1 MRSLEWQSL
10 LREAGATSRGP
21 VKTSRARSP
30 RAVNGRVAS
39 RAEGRPHMDYLAS
52 QALVDVLW
60 VSWLNGE
67 SGPRQELN
75 LDYRPAVRT
84 DDARKAHTLT
94 AHYVVSFHTLK
105 EVNKHFWWAVVPPV
119 LKGMFE
125 SWNWL
130 KAKLLK
136 SLPPPQEP
144 WLLLSLRLAHDAW
157 QMLTAVMPIKEDLL
171 DELRRVVAIERPAK
185 KGSGLPDRIY
195 RSMVAKAFGG
205 RQLHSIYYRY
215 TQDFH
220 SSGSGGSSRAA
231 RKAEHTSLT
240 MGVTDGK
247 DFVFW
252 IELLRGWLHTQ
263 LSTDEQRKWP
273 WILPNNIE
281 LSPPVLQ
288 ILFAN

>member
-1 MRSLEWQSL
+1 M
-10 LREAGATSRGP
+10 
-21 VKTSRARSP
+21 
-30 RAVNGRVAS
+30 
-39 RAEGRPHMDYLAS
+39 
-52 QALVDVLW
+52 
-60 VSWLNGE
+60 
-67 SGPRQELN
+67 
-75 LDYRPAVRT
+75 
-84 DDARKAHTLT
+84 
-94 AHYVVSFHTLK
+94 
-105 EVNKHFWWAVVPPV
+105 
-119 LKGMFE
+119 
-125 SWNWL
+125 
-130 KAKLLK
+130 
-136 SLPPPQEP
+136 
-144 WLLLSLRLAHDAW
+144 
-157 QMLTAVMPIKEDLL
+157 
-171 DELRRVVAIERPAK
+171 
-185 KGSGLPDRIY
+185 
-195 RSMVAKAFGG
+195 
-205 RQLHSIYYRY
+205 HSIYYRY

>member
-105 EVNKHFWWAVVPPV
+105 EVNKHFWGAVVPPV
-119 LKGMFE
+119 LKGMVE
-125 SWNWL
+125 SWYWL
-130 KAKLLK
+130 GAKLLK

-220 SSGSGGSSRAA
+220 SSGSGAA
-231 RKAEHTSLT
+231 RKAEHTSPT